1 MQIQLQIQIHKY
13 KQSRM
18 ADTQQSDTSLADL
31 ALPSFFFHVRHQKAW
46 NSLQSSFL
54 RFFCIKWHKN
64 KIYSR
69 LLSPS
74 LWRQTCRRAQHIAN
88 EWRNNV
94 QLYTVHEYM
103 WHGSPVTG
111 QDALPFQRRHRPSTL
126 CHRHCSTTTLPLSRC
141 SCLEV
146 LFHLYCVAITA
157 PQLSLSRCSSRHAD
171 IQPLHPSTAIKA
183 SWLFLY
189 PHYCAARWDHT
200 AAVLGLQQ
208 IEGNITDP
216 HQICLASQLYKDQ
229 F

>member
-1 MQIQLQIQIHKY
+1 
-13 KQSRM
+13 M
-18 ADTQQSDTSLADL
+18 ADAQQPDTLLADL
-31 ALPSFFFHVRHQKAW
+31 ALPSFFSHVRHQKAW
-46 NSLQSSFL
+46 NSPQSSFL
-54 RFFCIKWHKN
+54 RFFCINGTKTKS
-64 KIYSR
+64 IPGSFR
-69 LLSPS
+69 LP
-74 LWRQTCRRAQHIAN
+74 C
-88 EWRNNV
+88 
-94 QLYTVHEYM
+94 
-103 WHGSPVTG
+103 G
-111 QDALPFQRRHRPSTL
+111 DRHAGERSTL
-126 CHRHCSTTTLPLSRC
+126 HSQMIEGMMFNCTLYKSTCGMVHLWQDKMLFPFNSATVPRLYATVIVPLHTTLPVSRC

-183 SWLFLY
+183 SRLFLY

-200 AAVLGLQQ
+200 ATVLGLQQ